1 MEAEPAR
8 DMWEDEPPSP
18 PASATADPSD
28 PPGDPPPI
36 TPELFSRRA
45 VFSPLSGRW
54 QKANADDDAA
64 AADARPHG
72 RPG

>member
-8 DMWEDEPPSP
+8 DVREHDPTSP

-28 PPGDPPPI
+28 SPGDPPPI
-36 TPELFSRRA
+36 TPVLFSRRA

-54 QKANADDDAA
+54 QKPNADDDADDA
-64 AADARPHG
+64 EARPHG